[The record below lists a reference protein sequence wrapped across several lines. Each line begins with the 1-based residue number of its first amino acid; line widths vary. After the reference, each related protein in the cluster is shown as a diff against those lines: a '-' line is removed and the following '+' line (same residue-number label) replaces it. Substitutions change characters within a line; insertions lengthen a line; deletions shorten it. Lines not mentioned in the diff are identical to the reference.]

1 MFLMTAA
8 FHASILICV
17 LLRTVKK
24 LLRNINEYYGDVLR
38 TKPPSLP
45 TEESP
50 NLSSIAKEKSLKDI
64 VKLMR
69 LVLALAV
76 KSDKKEDYVQTIYT
90 LSPDAQK
97 SLMYLLQQ
105 AYTALGIISLLQ
117 VISEPSAGYS
127 PSNGLLR
134 YPVSS
139 LC

>member
-1 MFLMTAA
+1 MFRMTPA
-8 FHASILICV
+8 FQASILICV
-17 LLRTVKK
+17 LWPTVKK
-24 LLRNINEYYGDVLR
+24 LLRSINEYYGDVLR

-50 NLSSIAKEKSLKDI
+50 NLSSIAKQKSVKDI
-64 VKLMR
+64 VKFLR

-105 AYTALGIISLLQ
+105 
-117 VISEPSAGYS
+117 VCP
-127 PSNGLLR
+127 
-134 YPVSS
+134 
-139 LC
+139 LCSMLIGGDIRTLARI

>member
-1 MFLMTAA
+1 MFFMTAA
-8 FHASILICV
+8 FQASILICV

-105 AYTALGIISLLQ
+105 VCSWDYQLIAGDIRTFRGI
-117 VISEPSAGYS
+117 
-127 PSNGLLR
+127 
-134 YPVSS
+134 
-139 LC
+139 